1 MKKLTCAVV
10 VLLSSV
16 NSFASECELNSRWDI
31 LNAEYASQ
39 IGIVRVG
46 DELDIRQ
53 EYTHSNGVMYNV
65 YLVDGKNE
73 RLLCGAPEL
82 SDVITTELG
91 QFTVGSY
98 PRVSCTFYD
107 GGELKQFT
115 AALVKNGRKSA
126 QECGQSFYGNQP
138 NNQWFQ
144 FNGNGLADSCY
155 SNNACA
161 IYWNVRSLDDV
172 INEDDGSG
180 SGGNDGGTGGGGTT

>member
-1 MKKLTCAVV
+1 MKNFTCAVV
-10 VLLSSV
+10 ALLSSV
-16 NSFASECELNSRWDI
+16 NGFASECELNSRWDI
-31 LNAEYASQ
+31 LNADYASQ

-46 DELDIRQ
+46 DALDIRY
-53 EYTHSNGVMYNV
+53 EYTHADGAMYNV
-65 YLVDGKNE
+65 YLINGKNE

-91 QFTVGSY
+91 QFTIGSY
-98 PRVSCTFYD
+98 PRVSCAFYD

-115 AALVKNGRKSA
+115 AALVKNGSKTA
-126 QECGQSFYGNQP
+126 QECSQSFYGIQP

-144 FNGNGLADSCY
+144 YNGSELADSCY
-155 SNNACA
+155 SSNACA